1 MDALFAI
8 RPALEA
14 DVEAIH
20 AALLQLG
27 DALGQREKISVT
39 AEDLRRAGFGLEP
52 AFHGLI
58 AEAEGGLA
66 GLALFFPIF
75 STWLGRRGVFVQDLY
90 VAGEFRERGV
100 GEALV
105 RAVAAWSA
113 ERGGAYLRLSVDI
126 TNLRAQTF
134 YERVGITYREDER
147 EHGAY
152 GDAFQNLLRANEQE
166 QP

>member
-1 MDALFAI
+1 MAALIAI

-27 DALGQREKISVT
+27 DALGQRKKITGT
-39 AEDLRRAGFGLEP
+39 AEDLRRAGFGPEP

-58 AEAEGGLA
+58 AEAEGVLA

-75 STWLGRRGVFVQDLY
+75 STWLGRGGVFVQDLY
-90 VAGEFRERGV
+90 VAGEFRGRGV

-113 ERGGAYLRLSVDI
+113 ERGGAYLRLSVDV

-152 GDAFQNLLRANEQE
+152 GDAFQNLLRANKQE
-166 QP
+166 RP